1 MALKFKNLTDDES
14 LMLKNYVRKLIA
26 EDLLDSQ
33 EEVVIATIAGNLIRG
48 VKPPPGSAVKYG
60 QISSRHIH
68 QNLTA
73 AVL

>member
-33 EEVVIATIAGNLIRG
+33 EEVVIATIAGNLIREG
-48 VKPPPGSAVKYG
+48 CREFS
-60 QISSRHIH
+60 IR
-68 QNLTA
+68 
-73 AVL
+73 